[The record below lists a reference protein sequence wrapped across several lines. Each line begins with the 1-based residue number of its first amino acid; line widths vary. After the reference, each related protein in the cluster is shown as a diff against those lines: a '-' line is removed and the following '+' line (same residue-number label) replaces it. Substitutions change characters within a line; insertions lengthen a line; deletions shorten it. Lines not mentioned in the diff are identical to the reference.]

1 MILVKCV
8 SSMVFLGSLFWCPS
22 GMCAALLLAVWTIG
36 IALFAYSNVPEPF
49 LWIPLLLALTGLF
62 GAIFILAIPNTV
74 ILAAEEALLVVFMV
88 SLGSLKKRSDY
99 GATSKTVP
107 W

>member
-1 MILVKCV
+1 MMLMKCV
-8 SSMVFLGSLFWCPS
+8 SGMVFLGSLFWCPS

-62 GAIFILAIPNTV
+62 GSIFILAIPDTV
-74 ILAAEEALLVVFMV
+74 ILAAEEATLVVFMI
-88 SLGSLKKRSDY
+88 SLGLLKKRSH
-99 GATSKTVP
+99 TSVLVR
-107 W
+107 